1 MSQLPPGQS
10 PPQPFPWPNHEGLGL
25 YPHMFVL
32 PDTTELGAGGDK
44 VLVAGPSK
52 YDSAVID
59 TDTWVW
65 TDVVDTARHRPAP
78 HLQRPLLGHGLAR
91 ALGARTDR
99 HGS

>member
-1 MSQLPPGQS
+1 
-10 PPQPFPWPNHEGLGL
+10 
-25 YPHMFVL
+25 MFVL

-65 TDVVDTARHRPAP
+65 TDVVEAGRQRRPGRHRPAA
-78 HLQRPLLGHGLAR
+78 HLERPLLGHRLAR
-91 ALGARTDR
+91 ALGPRR
-99 HGS
+99 LHHGS